1 MKEIDNNQIEKLLED
16 ISSIKSVIN
25 RNKPLLQ
32 QVLIP
37 EQHRLLA
44 SIGGLSIIFFSMFI
58 YFLMDHFGSFGDIPR
73 TIRYI
78 LYGAIAADFIFIQII
93 KRSSLLASAKKYD
106 QSITYWQLFK
116 EFLTIRIIHIY
127 IPLLLLMIF
136 LIIYFIYQNAA
147 YYIVP
152 TLSIGAGLLYNFIG
166 CITEIRQYLL
176 FGYWLLITGTCT
188 IILSFIP
195 ALVAVSVIFGIG
207 WFIFAFS
214 GALFT
219 ASDREDD

>member
-1 MKEIDNNQIEKLLED
+1 MKKIDNNQIEKLLED
-16 ISSIKSVIN
+16 ISFIKTVIN

-44 SIGGLSIIFFSMFI
+44 SIGGLSIIFFSMLIF
-58 YFLMDHFGSFGDIPR
+58 FLMQHFGSFGDIPR

-78 LYGAIAADFIFIQII
+78 LYGAMAADFIFIQII

-106 QSITYWQLFK
+106 QSITYWHLFK
-116 EFLTIRIIHIY
+116 EFLTFRIIHIY
-127 IPLLLLMIF
+127 FPILVLMIF
-136 LIIYFIYQNAA
+136 LTIYFVCRNASD
-147 YYIVP
+147 YIVP
-152 TLSIGAGLLYNFIG
+152 TLSLGVGLIYNFIG
-166 CITEIRQYLL
+166 SITEIRQYLL

-188 IILSFIP
+188 IIFSFIP
-195 ALVAVSVIFGIG
+195 ALIAVSVIFGIC

-214 GALFT
+214 GSIFT
-219 ASDREDD
+219 GFTRED